1 MKSVFSRLVAL
12 FRRERLD
19 RELDLEMVAHLE
31 LAERDA
37 LARGLSAADARR
49 AARQAFGG
57 LDGIREAHRDART
70 TRVLETVWRD
80 VRYGIRAIRRTPGVC
95 ATIVLVL
102 GVAIGANTTMFSA
115 LQAILLRPLAYGDAD
130 DLMVVMHDGIRPVS
144 YANFDDWRRQTRSF
158 TAMGAAQYWRVNL
171 GLENGTD
178 RVLGLT
184 VTEDML
190 PMLQVA
196 PLYGR
201 FPAAEAFHGGDAK
214 QVVIA
219 HSLWQRRFGS
229 DPRAI
234 GQSLRLDGEPYTVV
248 GVMPRDFV
256 FAPFWAVDAELWAP
270 LPHAGRPTSR
280 DHNSLRAFARL
291 APDTSIAQAQAEVDA
306 VTARLEADFP
316 ATNRDVLVV
325 PLKERVVGDT
335 RLAVVV
341 FMVGVVL
348 VLVIACANVAHI
360 LLARAATRRRE
371 VAVRLA
377 LGATRGQIVRQFL
390 VESLLLAIASAVAG
404 VGLAVVGVR
413 ALVAF
418 APPDLPRTG
427 EVRIDITVLLFTTVV
442 AIVAG
447 IGFGLA
453 PALQAA
459 RPAPGEHL
467 AAGRGASADRR
478 QATVRELLMAS
489 EIALSLVLVAGA
501 GLMVRSLSTL
511 QSLDP
516 GFDPQGVLAFTA
528 SVQGTPRAQPERR
541 PLFFTELAERL
552 SAIPGVE
559 SASAINHLPLAGDL
573 WTLSLAIEGRP
584 PTESGEGPA
593 AAYRSTLPGYFH
605 TMGLPVVRGRDFTWR
620 DTAGTPGAAI
630 VSENLARRY
639 WPGADALG
647 QRIVVGGAPDSD
659 AQWLTIVGI
668 VADAARDAWD
678 GGRGEEVYVPY
689 LQTADYL
696 QSDAPPFTY
705 LTFVVRARGD
715 RPSAVIPAAR
725 AVVASI
731 DRGVAVSDM
740 TIMDQVV
747 AKQLARPRFQLTLLA
762 LCAGIALLLAAAGI
776 YGVVSYAVA
785 RRSREIG
792 LRMALGAQR
801 SGVRWMVVRQSLR
814 HISIGVVGGLAG
826 AFALTRFMASL
837 LYGVQ
842 PGDPATFAASTLL
855 LVGVALLAS
864 SVPAWRASRIEP
876 VVALRE
882 E

>member
-1 MKSVFSRLVAL
+1 MRSVLSRLLAM
-12 FRRERLD
+12 FRREQLD
-19 RELDLEMVAHLE
+19 RELDLEMAAHLE

-70 TRVLETVWRD
+70 TRVLETLWRD
-80 VRYGIRAIRRTPGVC
+80 VRCGVRAIRRTPVVC

-115 LQAILLRPLAYGDAD
+115 LQGILLRPLAYGAAD
-130 DLMVVMHDGIRPVS
+130 DLVVVMHDGTNPVS

-171 GLENGTD
+171 GLEDGTD

-201 FPAAEAFHGGDAK
+201 LPAADAFHGGDAK

-248 GVMPRDFV
+248 GVMPRHFV

-280 DHNSLRAFARL
+280 SHNSLRIFARL
-291 APDTSIAQAQAEVDA
+291 APDTSVARAQADVDA

-316 ATNRDVLVV
+316 TTNRNVQVV
-325 PLKERVVGDT
+325 PLKELVVGDT
-335 RLAVVV
+335 RLAMVV

-360 LLARAATRRRE
+360 LLARGATRRRE
-371 VAVRLA
+371 VAVRLV

-390 VESLLLAIASAVAG
+390 VESLLLAMAAAVAG
-404 VGLAVVGVR
+404 IGLAVLGVR
-413 ALVAF
+413 ALVAL
-418 APPDLPRTG
+418 APVALPRTG
-427 EVRIDITVLLFTTVV
+427 DIRIDATVLMFTSIV

-447 IGFGLA
+447 VGFGLA

-478 QATVRELLMAS
+478 QARIREVLMAS
-489 EIALSLVLVAGA
+489 EIALSLVLIAAA

-528 SVQGTPRAQPERR
+528 SVQGTPVAQPERR
-541 PLFFTELAERL
+541 PLFFTDLAQRL
-552 SAIPGVE
+552 AALPDVE

-573 WTLSLAIEGRP
+573 WTLGFTIEGRP
-584 PTESGEGPA
+584 PASPGEGPA
-593 AAYRSTLPGYFH
+593 AAYRATLPGYFH
-605 TMGLPVVRGRDFTWR
+605 TMRLPVVRGRDFTWR
-620 DTAGTPGAAI
+620 DTAGAPGAAI
-630 VSENLARRY
+630 ISDNLARRH
-639 WPGADALG
+639 WPGEEALG
-647 QRIVVGGAPDSD
+647 QRIALGDASGTDVQWMTVVG
-659 AQWLTIVGI
+659 V
-668 VADAARDAWD
+668 VADAVRDAWG
-678 GGRGEEVYVPY
+678 GGRGEELYVPY

-696 QSDAPPFTY
+696 TSDAPPFSY
-705 LTFVVRARGD
+705 LTFVLRSRSD
-715 RPSAVIPAAR
+715 RPGALVAA
-725 AVVASI
+725 AQGVVASL
-731 DRGVAVSDM
+731 DRGVAVSDVETM
-740 TIMDQVV
+740 PQVV
-747 AKQLARPRFQLTLLA
+747 ARELARPRLQLTLLA
-762 LCAGIALLLAAAGI
+762 LCAVIALMLAAAGI
-776 YGVVSYAVA
+776 YGLVSYAVA

-801 SGVRWMVVRQSLR
+801 GEVRRMVVGQSLR
-814 HISIGVVGGLAG
+814 RVAIGVVAGLIG
-826 AFALTRFMASL
+826 ALALTRLMASL

-842 PGDPATFAASTLL
+842 PADPATFVVSTLL
-855 LVGVALLAS
+855 LIGVAALAS